1 MRFWCLVLLLCLLC
15 LLCVALHPQ
24 HLTSPH
30 PNTKK
35 KQKKHP
41 KKGTVTRHWRE
52 HQKGRP
58 TSTNPVASIFAW
70 TRGLAHRAK
79 LDGNAAL
86 TAWCLDLEA
95 AVVDTIEAGAMT
107 KDLAIC
113 VAGTTKVSED
123 KYLNTEP
130 FIDAVAETFAARRA
144 GKA

>member
-1 MRFWCLVLLLCLLC
+1 
-15 LLCVALHPQ
+15 
-24 HLTSPH
+24 
-30 PNTKK
+30 
-35 KQKKHP
+35 
-41 KKGTVTRHWRE
+41 VTRHWRE

-79 LDGNAAL
+79 LDANAAL
-86 TAWCLDLEA
+86 AAWCLDLEA
-95 AVVDTIEAGAMT
+95 AVVDTIEAGHMT

-113 VAGTTKVSED
+113 VAGTTKVDEG

-130 FIDAVAETFAARRA
+130 FIDAVAATFAARRA